1 MSMVDLQT
9 RIEESKRQMF
19 LLRAYEVA
27 GADAARSIASGSLG
41 QELGLPY
48 EQTLAIV
55 EELHLRG
62 WLHRRDELMPP
73 EGPMMHLTRKGI
85 EAVRREAA

>member
-1 MSMVDLQT
+1 MGTLDLQA

-19 LLRAYEVA
+19 LLRACEIAA
-27 GADAARSIASGSLG
+27 GDPKRSIASGLLG

-55 EELHLRG
+55 GDLHLRG
-62 WLHRRDELMPP
+62 CLHRREALMPP
-73 EGPMMHLTRKGI
+73 EGPMIHLTRKGI
-85 EAVRREAA
+85 EAARREAA